1 VVKQRLKLAA
11 VSPKLLDLY
20 AEDAMTLEQLMAFTV
35 TDDHARQEQ
44 EWDSLARSYNKG
56 SHFIRRQLTEGAVSA
71 ADKRAQFVGL
81 DAYQAAGG
89 IVTRDLFE
97 DDDGG
102 WLQDTALIETEAQCA
117 NSAARSSRSKASRAS
132 HRAPASSG
140 SHFAHRVMPLVDSLG
155 QSSVIEAGRL
165 DTKARALGRDFQA
178 CVRPV
183 TIERGEAQRVEP
195 SGKRRVGIVGE
206 RLAQRQRAIGGQ
218 LRDEAF
224 GQRLDAVMPAFLA
237 DDAADDPPSPEPRW
251 ET

>member
-1 VVKQRLKLAA
+1 
-11 VSPKLLDLY
+11 
-20 AEDAMTLEQLMAFTV
+20 
-35 TDDHARQEQ
+35 
-44 EWDSLARSYNKG
+44 
-56 SHFIRRQLTEGAVSA
+56 
-71 ADKRAQFVGL
+71 
-81 DAYQAAGG
+81 
-89 IVTRDLFE
+89 
-97 DDDGG
+97 
-102 WLQDTALIETEAQCA
+102 
-117 NSAARSSRSKASRAS
+117 
-132 HRAPASSG
+132 
-140 SHFAHRVMPLVDSLG
+140 MPLVDSLG

-165 DTKARALGRDFQA
+165 DTEARALGRDFQA